1 MEKEKTLV
9 LSVEVTD
16 QAAKFDLLSPDESEV
31 LELTLYR
38 QTYTN
43 GEWVDDEEVK
53 EQFYKDINDVFG
65 VLTEDQLE
73 ETVDNTIEVY
83 VKAEDGKAY
92 VHEPRSL
99 NLDKPE
105 LDEVGELESGKVAE
119 IIDFDTKRI
128 LVFETEDGKRRPK
141 NFNFGKYNKKLDKY
155 LVSKVDLLNHQDKFK
170 TLTGHD
176 WDDYEAVIGKKG
188 MVEIK
193 SFKSGKKE
201 IPFVDLKKLK

>member
-31 LELTLYR
+31 LELTIYR

-43 GEWVDDEEVK
+43 GEWVDDEEVS

-73 ETVDNTIEVY
+73 DTVDNTIEVY

-92 VHEPRSL
+92 VHR
-99 NLDKPE
+99 
-105 LDEVGELESGKVAE
+105 
-119 IIDFDTKRI
+119 THR
-128 LVFETEDGKRRPK
+128 
-141 NFNFGKYNKKLDKY
+141 
-155 LVSKVDLLNHQDKFK
+155 
-170 TLTGHD
+170 
-176 WDDYEAVIGKKG
+176 
-188 MVEIK
+188 
-193 SFKSGKKE
+193 
-201 IPFVDLKKLK
+201 